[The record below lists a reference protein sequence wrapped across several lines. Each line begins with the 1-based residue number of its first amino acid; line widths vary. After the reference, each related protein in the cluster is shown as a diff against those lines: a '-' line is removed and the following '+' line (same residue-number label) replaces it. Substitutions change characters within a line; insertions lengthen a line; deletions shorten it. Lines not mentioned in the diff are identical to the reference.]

1 MRSLADNELESGEAA
16 ARWLP
21 VEMARA
27 RLSFLQ
33 HIKGFVLM
41 LVFVSHYVV
50 FQTIRID
57 ALFGMQTMGWYE
69 KALSTVG
76 LDSFGSLTNLSSAV
90 DFLEGHADAIR
101 ELHRT
106 CPLCDVAVLS
116 TGLDMRGLGIE
127 TSQEFLCSD
136 FAKYVDLDDYDSRN
150 CTAANAAWQGSLG
163 NTTWWDASVNLPVPC
178 CRQTE
183 GGEEAQ
189 TVVSRSVE
197 LTAKATLQREGSMEL
212 QVVIS
217 RGQRMVGILYSA
229 ELTDA
234 VYAPELLSAR
244 MKHWTYNYSDEENDY
259 DTPKMIGLI
268 LLISIFVNEV
278 FECLSYSVRGRAKYL
293 LHPYFLAI
301 ELPSFVFP
309 ITIEVIKNS
318 IPTRT
323 WAFWVTFNVRRPS
336 FPRRSPRS
344 PLFLTASPT
353 RRNICCTLASSRR
366 VRCCRRCA

>member
-1 MRSLADNELESGEAA
+1 MRSHADNELESGEAA
-16 ARWLP
+16 ARRLP

-33 HIKGFVLM
+33 HIKGLVLM
-41 LVFVSHYVV
+41 LVFTSHYVV
-50 FQTIRID
+50 FQMIRID
-57 ALFGMQTMGWYE
+57 ALHGMQTMGWYE

-116 TGLDMRGLGIE
+116 TGMDMRDLGIE

-136 FAKYVDLDDYDSRN
+136 FAKYADLDDYDSRN

-163 NTTWWDASVNLPVPC
+163 MDASVNLAVPC

-189 TVVSRSVE
+189 MVVSRSVE

-234 VYAPELLSAR
+234 VYAPELLSAKMNR
-244 MKHWTYNYSDEENDY
+244 WTYNYSDDENDY

-268 LLISIFVNEV
+268 LLCFIFVNEV
-278 FECLSYSVRGRAKYL
+278 FECLSYSARGRAKYL

-309 ITIEVIKNS
+309 IAIEVFKHHM
-318 IPTRT
+318 PTRT
-323 WAFWVTFNVRRPS
+323 WASFVTINVRRPS

-353 RRNICCTLASSRR
+353 RRNICCTLACSRR
-366 VRCCRRCA
+366 ARCCRRCA